1 MQYSFINRRAEESDA
16 PVVHDILRTSF
27 EEYALAT
34 GQTQLEALRET
45 IADVKAQIAGKPVY
59 VAEIDGGIVGTVRL
73 EIKDGE
79 AYLSRFAVAKEA
91 RNLGIGKSLMNVV
104 DKYLVANSVKCVR
117 LHTAS
122 RHLALVRFYYSRG
135 FFTEAIET
143 ERGYLRALMIKEY
156 QPQPALVAVQ

>member
-1 MQYSFINRRAEESDA
+1 MQYSFIIRRAEESDA
-16 PVVHDILRTSF
+16 PAVHAILQTAF
-27 EEYALAT
+27 MEYAGAT

-45 IADVKAQIAGKPVY
+45 IADVRDQIVSKPVY
-59 VAEIDGGIVGTVRL
+59 VAEVDGTITGTVRL
-73 EIKDGE
+73 EVIGDE
-79 AYLSRFAVAKEA
+79 AYLSRFAVSRDA

-104 DKYLVANSVKCVR
+104 DKYLTARNVKCVR

-143 ERGYLRALMIKEY
+143 ERGYLRARMVKEY
-156 QPQPALVAVQ
+156 AGA